1 MADNLQL
8 DDLKIKITVDPKQ
21 AQSGI
26 RLIANALSTMASGA
40 SKTSEAL
47 RNITAGLEDLGEK
60 STESGEST
68 EKASEKQA
76 SAFERVAAFAK
87 KAAKGGISLFG
98 KTIKGTFGLVGN
110 AIGGVVGKFATLW
123 SAIKRIAFYRMI
135 RTAIKEVTQALREG
149 LSLLVEW
156 DRTYG
161 NNTSRAAQTTDE
173 LAAKWREVKKSL
185 GAAAMPLI
193 QLFQPALESI
203 MQTVINIA
211 NLINQTV
218 RAFQGFSTYIKAT
231 NKGFK
236 SAVGSAKELKRILF
250 GFDELNVLPSQ
261 TGGGAGAEVGAIDF
275 EEVDIEKTFNFGAI
289 ERFKQFID
297 EIKTKWSEFK
307 DNISSGGSII
317 GSVFSFIGGIVQS
330 LGTLV
335 ADVFRG
341 IGSVIKNW
349 VKDLGL
355 EGTAAGEILGAIG
368 DACIHVGDII
378 EGIVTLNFPMIITG
392 LQSLFYDALHL
403 VDGGLWEIENLINAA
418 LTWLEEKLGLDFD
431 SIRLL
436 VSGLFTAIRT
446 IIGIGLP
453 AILGTIFG
461 WIGNV
466 LNLFKGLF
474 SGLTQIFDGI
484 IQFIDGVF
492 SGDFKRAWDGV
503 VNIFKGVA
511 NIFISIAEFIVNA
524 ILTPVQAVARAINN
538 FKISIPDWV
547 PLVGGKSWNP
557 QISVPDKVSIPR
569 LAEGGM
575 PDVGSLYYAGEAG
588 SELVAN
594 MKGGTG
600 VMNIEQFESAMVNA
614 NTEVVNAVYAM
625 ANMIVGAVNNKNLDV
640 NLDGR
645 KIGQSVT
652 QYQRNYARQ
661 YGG

>member
-47 RNITAGLEDLGEK
+47 RNITAELEDMGEK
-60 STESGEST
+60 CTESGEAT

-297 EIKTKWSEFK
+297 EIKTKWGELK

-317 GSVFSFIGGIVQS
+317 GSVFNFIGGIVQS

-341 IGSVIKNW
+341 IGSVINNW

-368 DACIHVGDII
+368 DAFIHVGDII

-392 LQSLFYDALHL
+392 LQGLFNDALHL

-453 AILGTIFG
+453 AILGTILG

-466 LNLFKGLF
+466 LNLFVGLF

-492 SGDFKRAWDGV
+492 SGDFERAWNGV
-503 VNIFKGVA
+503 LNIFKGVA

-640 NLDGR
+640 ILDGR
-645 KIGQSVT
+645 KVGQSVT
-652 QYQRNYARQ
+652 QYQQNYARQ